1 MPRRTTSAR
10 KLKAFSVVKGS
21 FLIYFKDVPNT
32 QFSYMQS
39 AAMNLLVP
47 QQISLLAET
56 TIYMLQSNLEQ
67 ATRTCYQSVEH
78 RLIFSFML
86 VLSTSELV
94 FAEQ

>member
-1 MPRRTTSAR
+1 M
-10 KLKAFSVVKGS
+10 
-21 FLIYFKDVPNT
+21 
-32 QFSYMQS
+32 
-39 AAMNLLVP
+39 P

-67 ATRTCYQSVEH
+67 ASRTSYQSVEH